1 MLRNDLANGGTM
13 TKDAQTSI
21 QPVIDLITTY
31 AFDVVGALVL
41 LIIGWMVAG
50 WAGNITRRSIE
61 KTSHV
66 DSTLAPFL
74 SNIVRYLI
82 LALVLIAVLAQFGV
96 QTASIIAVLGTAG
109 LAVGLALQGT
119 LSHFAAG
126 VVLLILRPFRAG
138 DVIDT
143 GSKIG
148 TAVEVGLFATVL
160 RTGDGVFV
168 YVPNGQLMNA
178 AITNFSRNPTRR
190 VDVPVGISYGD
201 DINKAF
207 ATAQALLDG
216 DARILKDPAPQVMV
230 TALADSSVNI
240 NLRCWVN
247 GSDYWGVL
255 FDLNK
260 GIKERLDAAGISI
273 PFPQRDVHIID
284 RATA

>member
-1 MLRNDLANGGTM
+1 M
-13 TKDAQTSI
+13 TKDAETAVQSAME
-21 QPVIDLITTY
+21 LITTY
-31 AFDVVGALVL
+31 ALDVIGALVI
-41 LIIGWMVAG
+41 LIVGWMVAG
-50 WAGNITRRSIE
+50 WVGRITRQSIE
-61 KTSHV
+61 KSSHV

-138 DVIDT
+138 DFIDA
-143 GSKIG
+143 GAKAG
-148 TAVEVGLFATVL
+148 TAVEIGLFATVL
-160 RTGDGVFV
+160 RTGDGVYV

-190 VDVPVGISYGD
+190 VDVTVGISYGD
-201 DINKAF
+201 DIDKAF

-216 DARILKDPAPQVMV
+216 DSRILKDPASQVMV
-230 TALADSSVNI
+230 MALADSSVNI

-247 GSDYWGVL
+247 APDYWAAL

-260 GIKERLDAAGISI
+260 GIKEKLDQAGISI

-284 RATA
+284 KTAA

>member
-1 MLRNDLANGGTM
+1 M
-13 TKDAQTSI
+13 TKDAQTAI
-21 QPVIDLITTY
+21 QSVIDLITLY
-31 AFDVVGALVL
+31 ALDVAGALVL

-50 WAGNITRRSIE
+50 WVGRTTHQAID
-61 KTSHV
+61 KTPRI

-138 DVIDT
+138 DFIDSGAQAGTVIQ
-143 GSKIG
+143 I
-148 TAVEVGLFATVL
+148 GLFATEL

-178 AITNFSRNPTRR
+178 AIKNFSRNPTRR
-190 VDVPVGISYGD
+190 IDVTVGIGYGD
-201 DINKAF
+201 NIDKAF
-207 ATAQALLDG
+207 ATARALLDS
-216 DARILKDPAPQVMV
+216 DDRILKDPAADVMV
-230 TALADSSVNI
+230 MALADSSVNI

-247 GSDYWGVL
+247 AADYWGVL
-255 FDLNK
+255 FALNK
-260 GIKERLDAAGISI
+260 GIKERLDADGISI
-273 PFPQRDVHIID
+273 PFPQRDVHIIEQ
-284 RATA
+284 AKT